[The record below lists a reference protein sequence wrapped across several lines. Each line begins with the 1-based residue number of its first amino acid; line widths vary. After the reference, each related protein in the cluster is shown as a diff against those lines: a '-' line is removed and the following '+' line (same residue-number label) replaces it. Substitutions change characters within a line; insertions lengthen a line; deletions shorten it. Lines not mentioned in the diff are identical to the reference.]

1 MLRLSPQP
9 EFVAWFESLGEAEAE
24 EVASGLEVVAT
35 AGEALDPPRVSRAL
49 LWFDGTGTGA
59 GASLEGG
66 LELAVSQSAEAL
78 RSVLTWQREL
88 IAALEAEPFGVRLA
102 SSSPELSA
110 EALDTVARLRRELRA
125 WQREVLLRFASDSVS
140 QERLASKRAELMQ
153 TFSSVLELMGFSAGR
168 FIALSNGLRELTI
181 ATTNPALRVLF
192 GVDAT
197 AKRLVLLLGEP
208 LTRAYYGDSVR
219 RAEQHW
225 ARYQERVLAQ
235 HTEREEP

>member
-1 MLRLSPQP
+1 MFRLSPQP
-9 EFVAWFESLGEAEAE
+9 EFVAWFESLGESEAE
-24 EVASGLEVVAT
+24 EVAAALEVVAS

-59 GASLEGG
+59 GSLLEGG
-66 LELAVSQSAEAL
+66 LELAVSHSAEAL
-78 RSVLTWQREL
+78 RSMLTWQREL

-102 SSSPELSA
+102 SLSPEVSA
-110 EALDTVARLRRELRA
+110 EALDTVARLRSELRA
-125 WQREVLLRFASDSVS
+125 WQREVLLRFASGTVS
-140 QERLASKRAELMQ
+140 TERLTSKRAELMQ

-181 ATTNPALRVLF
+181 ATTNPKLRVLF

-197 AKRLVLLLGEP
+197 AKRLIVLLGEP

-219 RAEQHW
+219 RAEQRW
-225 ARYQERVLAQ
+225 ATYQERVL
-235 HTEREEP
+235 TERTERDKP

>member
-1 MLRLSPQP
+1 MFRLSPEP
-9 EFVAWFESLGEAEAE
+9 EFVAWFESLSEAEAE
-24 EVASGLEVVAT
+24 EVASALEVVAS

-59 GASLEGG
+59 GTSLEGG
-66 LELAVSQSAEAL
+66 LELAVSHSAEAL
-78 RSVLTWQREL
+78 RSMLTWQREL

-102 SSSPELSA
+102 SLSPRLSA

-125 WQREVLLRFASDSVS
+125 WQREVLLRFASGTVS
-140 QERLASKRAELMQ
+140 PERLVAKRAELMQ

-168 FIALSNGLRELTI
+168 FIALSNGLRELTV
-181 ATTNPALRVLF
+181 ATTTPKLRVLF

-197 AKRLVLLLGEP
+197 AKRLIVLLGEP

-219 RAEQHW
+219 RAEQRW
-225 ARYQERVLAQ
+225 ASYQERALAQ
-235 HTEREEP
+235 RTEREKP